1 MKNAEKLLFAL
12 NNVDNKYIDEA
23 NNREKEKKNIAGV
36 FEKIGAVAAV
46 LVLVAFAVVVAR
58 FAQKSN
64 VDISSGSRGN
74 AEWTVTEDK
83 DLKVDMIEQRGIDFI
98 FKATAVSS
106 YKGGSFEFYDDDARA
121 LASFFSPVMAR
132 AVKYGDG
139 QENGEGLTLK
149 FFFKDGYS
157 EADGVSMTIYVDSD
171 LVHLYGDREYYML
184 NEENRAKFNVLLSE
198 LKRKNYGFR
207 EALPAESIEQITEAA
222 IKLNPG
228 DADYYFEQ
236 WDAINIAQFF
246 TSLDVVSERD
256 AYMKPDL
263 ANPHY
268 AVKIKYNDGTK
279 STAHLDFHQG
289 AEPFILVYIDG
300 KNEYYELK
308 GDYYY
313 IFSRLIDDTAKKSY
327 DGEVTFLTGENMGLL
342 DKVRVF
348 SDIRNVDYEFDGEY
362 AAEIA
367 RKFAKLKPS
376 AIYDKNK
383 YDDYGLE
390 IQFRFTSGYSVSL
403 YYNGRIISEKESDV
417 KFLLEGDNYTAFRTY
432 LSYLSSMQNAAE
444 ITPDDFSFRI
454 SWGIYG
460 DMSSYNSKTGKLVKS
475 TKAKDDPSK
484 FVTEH
489 KMTKK
494 EINALYTILLK
505 NIDVFSY
512 PDDYDPCNAPGTV
525 NKVRT
530 IPYQT
535 IIIQVEY
542 KGAVKRIECND
553 ICLGGERTGY
563 NDEAKAFLR
572 AVTDIQAFL
581 MSTDEWKA
589 LPERDFKYY

>member
-46 LVLVAFAVVVAR
+46 LVLVAFAVVMVNI
-58 FAQKSN
+58 AQRSN
-64 VDISSGSRGN
+64 NIDKSGSGGKPRIIQTEDGIDVN
-74 AEWTVTEDK
+74 IIPYETVLKIREATVTSRKKEK
-83 DLKVDMIEQRGIDFI
+83 
-98 FKATAVSS
+98 S
-106 YKGGSFEFYDDDARA
+106 YVFYLDDART
-121 LASFFSPVMAR
+121 LASFFSPLHAKSVQEQNWTGKDTVWTVKFYFNDMTTNHITLYVTDYLRVDGETDFYELGDENRQAFETLLGDIAR
-132 AVKYGDG
+132 ENYTLTSIISENRLKEITEISVAPVPGDVTYDFDGADAAAVASYFTSMKVI
-139 QENGEGLTLK
+139 T
-149 FFFKDGYS
+149 
-157 EADGVSMTIYVDSD
+157 VSDSD
-171 LVHLYGDREYYML
+171 KEKV
-184 NEENRAKFNVLLSE
+184 
-198 LKRKNYGFR
+198 
-207 EALPAESIEQITEAA
+207 
-222 IKLNPG
+222 
-228 DADYYFEQ
+228 AD
-236 WDAINIAQFF
+236 
-246 TSLDVVSERD
+246 SLT
-256 AYMKPDL
+256 
-263 ANPHY
+263 
-268 AVKIKYNDGTK
+268 VKIKYSDGTTESVYLNLHIAGADSNLIVHRDGDAEYYDLNYEDYFAFK
-279 STAHLDFHQG
+279 DLMRNTARK
-289 AEPFILVYIDG
+289 EYG
-300 KNEYYELK
+300 KNVSFISEDEIK
-308 GDYYY
+308 
-313 IFSRLIDDTAKKSY
+313 R
-327 DGEVTFLTGENMGLL
+327 L

-348 SDIRNVDYEFDGEY
+348 SDVRNIDYEYKGEY
-362 AAEIA
+362 AAELA
-367 RKFAKLKPS
+367 SKFVSMKPDS
-376 AIYDKNK
+376 VYYKNN

-390 IQFRFTSGYSVSL
+390 IKFSFKDGTERSL
-403 YYNGRIISEKESDV
+403 YYNGSLISCKGSEIKYEFEEDGYHD
-417 KFLLEGDNYTAFRTY
+417 FMYY
-432 LSYLSSMQNAAE
+432 LSYLQSMQNAAE